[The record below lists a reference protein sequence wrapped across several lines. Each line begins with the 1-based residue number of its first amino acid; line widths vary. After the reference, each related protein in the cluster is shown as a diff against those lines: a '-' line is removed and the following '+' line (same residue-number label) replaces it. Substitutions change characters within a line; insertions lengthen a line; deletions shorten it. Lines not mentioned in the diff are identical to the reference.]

1 MQASQKSGDRDQL
14 LAHILLFITPA
25 MFATNMLMARATTD
39 LIPPVAQAWWRWLGV
54 CLLLLPFC
62 HRELWRHRAALKRE
76 FPQLVVLGTLGMALC
91 GAVVYMAGATTTATN
106 IGLIYSTSPVM
117 VILLSRFWFGE
128 RMSGRQMVGVTLA
141 LGGVLFIILKGD
153 ADALR
158 HLSFAPGDGLILI
171 SAMAWALYS
180 VLLLRWKSALRLTAR
195 LAAIAACGVLVMLP
209 FLGWETVAV
218 GPANFGDWR
227 VTAAIATLVLVP
239 GLGAYGTFG
248 FINQHL
254 GSSRTGLM
262 LYAAP
267 IYTSVMAWLLLGED
281 FLLYHWVGAALV
293 LCGLFLATH
302 KPARLTPPARETP

>member
-1 MQASQKSGDRDQL
+1 MQASQKTRDRDQL
-14 LAHILLFITPA
+14 LAHILLFVTPA

-39 LIPPVAQAWWRWLGV
+39 LIPPVAQAFWRWLGV

-62 HRELWRHRAALKRE
+62 YRELWHHRAALKRE
-76 FPQLVVLGTLGMALC
+76 LPQLLVLGALGMGIC
-91 GAVVYMAGATTTATN
+91 GALVYMGGATTTATN

-128 RMSGRQMVGVTLA
+128 RMSQRQVLGVTLA
-141 LGGVLFIILKGD
+141 LAGVLFIILKG
-153 ADALR
+153 APDALR
-158 HLSFAPGDGLILI
+158 HLSFTPGDGLILI
-171 SAMAWALYS
+171 SSIAWALYS

-209 FLGWETVAV
+209 FLGWETIAI

-227 VTAAIATLVLVP
+227 VSAALATLVLVP

-254 GSSRTGLM
+254 GPSRTGLM

-267 IYTSVMAWLLLGED
+267 IYTSVMAWLLLGEA
-281 FLLYHWVGAALV
+281 FLFYHWAGAALV

-302 KPARLTPPARETP
+302 KPAK